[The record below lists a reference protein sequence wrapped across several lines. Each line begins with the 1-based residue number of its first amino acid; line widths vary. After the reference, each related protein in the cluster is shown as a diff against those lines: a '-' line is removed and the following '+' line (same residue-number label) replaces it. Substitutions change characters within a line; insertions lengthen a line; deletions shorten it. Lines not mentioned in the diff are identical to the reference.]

1 MNFLYVSFVQ
11 GHYQSEKKHCHT
23 TQNTATPS
31 GNNAIK
37 FSAEVSEAHA
47 AARVKGPDAANIDNR
62 ACIEAFQ
69 QPLLNPPWT
78 QKIVFSVCS
87 ASRVVT
93 FENVLLTPSVH
104 THFCFLAKGHAL
116 AN

>member
-31 GNNAIK
+31 GNNAVQ
-37 FSAEVSEAHA
+37 FSTEVSKAHA
-47 AARVKGPDAANIDNR
+47 AARFKGPEAADIDNK
-62 ACIEAFQ
+62 ACIEALQNFFQ
-69 QPLLNPPWT
+69 T
-78 QKIVFSVCS
+78 CMDSEDRFSKHAAEAKRAC
-87 ASRVVT
+87 T
-93 FENVLLTPSVH
+93 L
-104 THFCFLAKGHAL
+104 CFLSRGNTL